1 MLPSSPWRERRAA
14 LRSLFEGIAPS
25 YDRLNH
31 FLSLG
36 IDRSWRARAARE
48 AVSRSEEG
56 RVLDLA
62 SGTGDQ
68 AAALLRRAPRLTV
81 FRLDLSGALLARAG
95 GKLRGDGANRAPG
108 ATPPIVGEMECLPVR
123 DGSCAAITMAF
134 ALRHVESL
142 TTLMG
147 TCYRAL
153 GPGGRISFVDMSI
166 PTHGFWSAIYRFY
179 FIRCLPRIAQ
189 LLGGE
194 REAYELMVRSVAAF
208 PGWEAL
214 EGAACQAGF
223 EDVRSIR
230 LTGGSA
236 CVFVARKYGALATG
250 APEVSEG
257 SSASARIPS
266 R

>member
-25 YDRLNH
+25 YDRLNRV
-31 FLSLG
+31 LSLG
-36 IDRSWRARAARE
+36 IDRRWRARAARE
-48 AVSRSEEG
+48 AVSPAESG

-68 AAALLRRAPRLTV
+68 VVALLRRAPHLTV

-95 GKLRGDGANRAPG
+95 EKLQSAGESRASGAA
-108 ATPPIVGEMECLPVR
+108 PPIVAEMERLPVR
-123 DGSCAAITMAF
+123 DGSCVAITMAF

-142 TTLMG
+142 STLME
-147 TCYRAL
+147 TCSRAL
-153 GPGGRISFVDMSI
+153 GPGGRIAFVDMSI
-166 PTHGFWSAIYRFY
+166 PRRGFWSVIYRFY
-179 FIRCLPRIAQ
+179 FTRCLPRIAQ

-208 PGWEAL
+208 PGWEVL
-214 EGAACQAGF
+214 EGAARQAGF

-236 CVFVARKYGALATG
+236 FVFVARKNGAVA
-250 APEVSEG
+250 
-257 SSASARIPS
+257 ARP
-266 R
+266 